1 MAQMRKAGA
10 IPFALTNVSEAC
22 MWWESNN
29 LVHGRSRNAYDTSRI
44 VGGSSGGEACLL
56 SASGSPI
63 GIGSDIGG
71 SIRMPAF
78 FNGIFGHKPSKFIVS
93 NEGQWPMPHDDQKPF
108 LGIGPMSRF
117 AVDLKPALKVMAAEN
132 AEKLKLD
139 EPVDVSSVKIFYQT
153 DDLGGNLTSPVDD
166 SIRMAMNRVI
176 DHFDTTSKTKPQRKQ
191 IRRLRKSTVL
201 WMGNMKSPANAN
213 KFDSQLLNLK
223 GRINPYWELAKWF
236 IGQSNHTFIAIM
248 TALTEN
254 AGVKYGSSKHQH
266 LINEKKELLKEF
278 ETMLG
283 TTGVFLYP
291 THPTV
296 APYHNEPIVRAFNF
310 SYTGIINILGLPAT
324 ACPLGLDQD
333 GLPVG
338 IQVVANVNQDRLCLA
353 VAEELESVFGGFK
366 EPV

>member
-1 MAQMRKAGA
+1 
-10 IPFALTNVSEAC
+10 
-22 MWWESNN
+22 
-29 LVHGRSRNAYDTSRI
+29 
-44 VGGSSGGEACLL
+44 
-56 SASGSPI
+56 
-63 GIGSDIGG
+63 
-71 SIRMPAF
+71 MPAF
-78 FNGIFGHKPSKFIVS
+78 FNGVFGHKPSKFIVS
-93 NEGQWPMPHDDQKPF
+93 YEGQWPMPHDDQKSF

-117 AVDLKPALKVMAAEN
+117 AVDLKPALKCMAAEN
-132 AEKLKLD
+132 AAKLNLD

-153 DDLGGNLTSPVDD
+153 DDLGGNLISPVDE
-166 SIRMAMNRVI
+166 SIRMAMDRVI
-176 DHFDTTSKTKPQRKQ
+176 EHFDKKSKTKPQRKQ
-191 IRRLRKSTVL
+191 IRRMKKSTLL
-201 WMGNMKSPANAN
+201 WMGNMKSPASADQ
-213 KFDSQLLNLK
+213 FDSQLLNLK
-223 GRINPYWELAKWF
+223 GRINPTVELMKWF

-266 LINEKKELLKEF
+266 LIKEKKELLKEF
-278 ETMLG
+278 ESMLG

-324 ACPLGLDQD
+324 ACPLGLDKD
-333 GLPVG
+333 GLPIG
-338 IQVVANVNQDRLCLA
+338 IQVVGNVNQDRLCLA

>member
-1 MAQMRKAGA
+1 
-10 IPFALTNVSEAC
+10 
-22 MWWESNN
+22 
-29 LVHGRSRNAYDTSRI
+29 
-44 VGGSSGGEACLL
+44 
-56 SASGSPI
+56 
-63 GIGSDIGG
+63 
-71 SIRMPAF
+71 
-78 FNGIFGHKPSKFIVS
+78 
-93 NEGQWPMPHDDQKPF
+93 MPHDDQISF

-117 AVDLKPALKVMAAEN
+117 AVDLKPSLKIMAAEN
-132 AEKLKLD
+132 AAKLNL
-139 EPVDVSSVKIFYQT
+139 EPVDVSQVKIFYQT
-153 DDLGGNLTSPVDD
+153 DDLGGNLTSPVDE

-176 DHFDTTSKTKPQRKQ
+176 EHFDAKSKTKPQRKQ
-191 IRRLRKSTVL
+191 IRRLRKSTGL
-201 WMGNMKSPANAN
+201 WMGNMKSPDSAD

-223 GRINPYWELAKWF
+223 GRINPYLELAKWF

-248 TALTEN
+248 TALTEKT
-254 AGVKYGSSKHQH
+254 GVKYGGSKHQY

-324 ACPLGLDQD
+324 ACPLGLDKD

-338 IQVVANVNQDRLCLA
+338 IQVVGNVNQDRLCLA
-353 VAEELESVFGGFK
+353 VAEELESVFGGFV
-366 EPV
+366 EPI